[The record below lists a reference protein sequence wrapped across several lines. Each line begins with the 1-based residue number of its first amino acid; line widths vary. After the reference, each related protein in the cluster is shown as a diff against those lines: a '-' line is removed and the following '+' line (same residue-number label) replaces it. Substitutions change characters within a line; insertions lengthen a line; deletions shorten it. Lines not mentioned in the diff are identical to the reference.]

1 MSLHYN
7 RKLVRLNKVM
17 RHNATHEENK
27 LWYDFLCKHECRFQR
42 QKVIDN
48 YIADFDCHKLKLI
61 IKVDGNST
69 KH

>member
-1 MSLHYN
+1 
-7 RKLVRLNKVM
+7 M